1 MKQMNRKSFNL
12 EIKAVQE
19 DGFFSGY
26 GAVFGNVDWYNDV
39 ILHGAF
45 QKSLQRW
52 EEKGKMP
59 PVLWNHNDGEPIG
72 VYTNIY
78 EDEKGLFVE
87 GRLLIDDVPR
97 AKSTHALL
105 KAGAIDGLS
114 IGYKTK
120 KANQQTNGI
129 RELIELDL
137 GEISI
142 VTMPANEESLIT
154 SVKSKLEEG
163 ELPTLPEFEKFLRES
178 GFSKSQATAIA
189 GKGLRH
195 LLSESEDERFQ
206 AKSISNAL
214 NILKGSQND

>member
-1 MKQMNRKSFNL
+1 MNRKSFNL

-26 GAVFGNVDWYNDV
+26 GAVFGNIDWYNDV
-39 ILHGAF
+39 ILPGAF
-45 QKSLQRW
+45 TASLAKWRA
-52 EEKGKMP
+52 KNKMP
-59 PVLWNHNDGEPIG
+59 PVLWNHNDSEPIG

-78 EDEKGLFVE
+78 EDEKGLYVE
-87 GRLLIDDVPR
+87 GKLLIDDVPR

-114 IGYKTK
+114 IGYSTK
-120 KANQQTNGI
+120 KANQQGNGV
-129 RELIELDL
+129 RELVEVDL

-142 VTMPANEESLIT
+142 VTQPANERSVIT
-154 SVKSKLEEG
+154 SVKSKLDEG

-178 GFSKSQATAIA
+178 GFSKNQATAIA
-189 GKGLRH
+189 SKGLRS
-195 LLSESEDERFQ
+195 LLSESEEEIKE

-214 NILKGSQND
+214 NILKGVSNV

>member
-1 MKQMNRKSFNL
+1 MNRKSFNL

-26 GAVFGNVDWYNDV
+26 GAVFGNIDWYNDV
-39 ILHGAF
+39 ILPGAF
-45 QKSLQRW
+45 TASLAKWRA
-52 EEKGKMP
+52 KNKMP
-59 PVLWNHNDGEPIG
+59 PVLWNHNDSEPIG

-78 EDEKGLFVE
+78 EDEKGLYVE
-87 GRLLIDDVPR
+87 GKLLIDDVPR

-114 IGYKTK
+114 IGYSTK
-120 KANQQTNGI
+120 KANQQGNGV
-129 RELIELDL
+129 RELVEVEL

-142 VTMPANEESLIT
+142 VTQPANERSVIT
-154 SVKSKLEEG
+154 SVKSKLDEG

-178 GFSKSQATAIA
+178 GFSKSQSVAIA
-189 GKGLRH
+189 SKGLRP
-195 LLSESEDERFQ
+195 LLSESEEENKE

-214 NILKGSQND
+214 NILKGVSNA

>member
-1 MKQMNRKSFNL
+1 MNRKSFNL
-12 EIKAVQE
+12 KIKAVQE

-163 ELPTLPEFEKFLRES
+163 ELPSLPEFEKFLRES

-195 LLSESEDERFQ
+195 LLSESEDEKFQ

>member
-1 MKQMNRKSFNL
+1 MIRKSFNL
-12 EIKAVQE
+12 KIKAVQE

-39 ILHGAF
+39 ILPGAF
-45 QKSLQRW
+45 AKSL
-52 EEKGKMP
+52 EKWAEKNKMP

-72 VYTNIY
+72 VYTSIY

-154 SVKSKLEEG
+154 SVKSKLEDG

-178 GFSKSQATAIA
+178 GFSKTQATAIA

-195 LLSESEDERFQ
+195 LLSESEDEKFQ

>member
-1 MKQMNRKSFNL
+1 MNRKSFNL

-39 ILHGAF
+39 ILPGAF
-45 QKSLQRW
+45 AKSL
-52 EEKGKMP
+52 EKWAEKNKMP

-78 EDEKGLFVE
+78 EDSKGLFVE

-142 VTMPANEESLIT
+142 VTMPANEQSLIT

-178 GFSKSQATAIA
+178 GFSKTQSTAIA

-195 LLSESEDERFQ
+195 LLSESEDEKLQ

>member
-1 MKQMNRKSFNL
+1 MIRKSFNL

-39 ILHGAF
+39 ILPGAF
-45 QKSLQRW
+45 AKSL
-52 EEKGKMP
+52 EKWAEKNKMP

-78 EDEKGLFVE
+78 EDSKGLFVE

-195 LLSESEDERFQ
+195 LLSESEDEKLQ
-206 AKSISNAL
+206 AKSISTAL
-214 NILKGSQND
+214 SILKGSQND

>member
-1 MKQMNRKSFNL
+1 MIRKSFNL
-12 EIKAVQE
+12 KIKAVQE

-39 ILHGAF
+39 ILPGAF
-45 QKSLQRW
+45 AKSL
-52 EEKGKMP
+52 EKWAEKNKMP

-72 VYTNIY
+72 VYTSIY

-154 SVKSKLEEG
+154 SVKSKLEDG

-178 GFSKSQATAIA
+178 GFSKTQATAIA

-195 LLSESEDERFQ
+195 LLSESEEETNE

-214 NILKGSQND
+214 NILKG

>member
-1 MKQMNRKSFNL
+1 MNRKSFNL

-39 ILHGAF
+39 ILPGAF
-45 QKSLQRW
+45 SKTL
-52 EEKGKMP
+52 EEWASKNKFP
-59 PVLWNHNDGEPIG
+59 PVLWNHNDSEPIG
-72 VYTNIY
+72 VYTKIY
-78 EDEKGLFVE
+78 EDAKGLYVE

-114 IGYKTK
+114 IGYITK
-120 KANQQTNGI
+120 KANKQTNGI
-129 RELIELDL
+129 RELVELGL

-142 VTMPANEESLIT
+142 VTTPANEESLIT
-154 SVKSKLEEG
+154 SVKSKLEVS
-163 ELPTLPEFEKFLRES
+163 ELPSLPEFEKFLRES

-195 LLSESEDERFQ
+195 LLSESEDEIQQ
-206 AKSISNAL
+206 AKSISSAL
-214 NILKGSQND
+214 NILKGVSND

>member
-1 MKQMNRKSFNL
+1 MNRKSFNL

-26 GAVFGNVDWYNDV
+26 GAVFGNIDWYNDV
-39 ILHGAF
+39 ILPGAF
-45 QKSLQRW
+45 KVSLDKW
-52 EEKGKMP
+52 KTKNKFP
-59 PVLWNHNDGEPIG
+59 PVLWNHNDSEPIG
-72 VYTNIY
+72 IYTNIY

-87 GRLLIDDVPR
+87 GKLLIDDVPR

-114 IGYKTK
+114 IGYSTK
-120 KANQQTNGI
+120 KANQQGNGI
-129 RELIELDL
+129 RELIEVDI

-142 VTMPANEESLIT
+142 VTQPANDRSLIT
-154 SVKSKLEEG
+154 SVKSKLDEG

-178 GFSKSQATAIA
+178 GFSKSQSTAIA
-189 GKGLRH
+189 SKGLRS
-195 LLSESEDERFQ
+195 LLSESGEEIKE

-214 NILKGSQND
+214 NILKGVSNA

>member
-1 MKQMNRKSFNL
+1 MNRKSFNL

-195 LLSESEDERFQ
+195 LLSESEDEKLQ

>member
-1 MKQMNRKSFNL
+1 MNRKSFNL

-39 ILHGAF
+39 ILPGAF
-45 QKSLQRW
+45 KASLDKW
-52 EEKGKMP
+52 KTKKKLP
-59 PVLWNHNDGEPIG
+59 PVLWNHNDSEPIG
-72 VYTNIY
+72 IYTNIY

-87 GRLLIDDVPR
+87 GKLLIDDVPR

-114 IGYKTK
+114 IGYSTK
-120 KANQQTNGI
+120 KANQQGNGV
-129 RELIELDL
+129 RELIEVDI

-142 VTMPANEESLIT
+142 VTQPANDRSLIT
-154 SVKSKLEEG
+154 SVKSKLDEG

-178 GFSKSQATAIA
+178 GFSKSQSTAIA
-189 GKGLRH
+189 SKGLRS
-195 LLSESEDERFQ
+195 LLSESEEEIKE

-214 NILKGSQND
+214 NILKGVSNA

>member
-1 MKQMNRKSFNL
+1 MNRKSFNL
-12 EIKAVQE
+12 NIKAVQE

-26 GAVFGNVDWYNDV
+26 GAVFGNVDWHNDV

-142 VTMPANEESLIT
+142 VTMPSNKESLIT

-178 GFSKSQATAIA
+178 GFSKSQATAIT

-195 LLSESEDERFQ
+195 LLSESEDEKFQ

>member
-1 MKQMNRKSFNL
+1 MNRKSFNL

-39 ILHGAF
+39 ILPGAF
-45 QKSLQRW
+45 SKTL
-52 EEKGKMP
+52 EEWASKNKFP
-59 PVLWNHNDGEPIG
+59 PVLWNHNDSEPIG
-72 VYTNIY
+72 VYTKIY
-78 EDEKGLFVE
+78 EDAKGLYVE

-114 IGYKTK
+114 IGYITK
-120 KANQQTNGI
+120 KANKQTNGI
-129 RELIELDL
+129 RELVELGL

-142 VTMPANEESLIT
+142 VTTPANEESLIT
-154 SVKSKLEEG
+154 SVKSKLEGG
-163 ELPTLPEFEKFLRES
+163 ELPSLPEFEKFLRES
-178 GFSKSQATAIA
+178 GFSKSQATVIA

-195 LLSESEDERFQ
+195 LLSESEDEIQQ
-206 AKSISNAL
+206 AKSISSAL
-214 NILKGSQND
+214 NILKGVSND

>member
-1 MKQMNRKSFNL
+1 MNRKSFNL

-154 SVKSKLEEG
+154 SVKSKLEDG

>member
-1 MKQMNRKSFNL
+1 MNRKSFNL
-12 EIKAVQE
+12 NIKAVQE

-39 ILHGAF
+39 ILPGAF
-45 QKSLQRW
+45 AKSL
-52 EEKGKMP
+52 EKWAEKNKMP

-154 SVKSKLEEG
+154 SVKSKLEDG

-178 GFSKSQATAIA
+178 GFSKTQATAIA

-195 LLSESEDERFQ
+195 LLSESEEETNE

>member
-1 MKQMNRKSFNL
+1 MNRKSFNL

-39 ILHGAF
+39 ILPGAF
-45 QKSLQRW
+45 AKSL
-52 EEKGKMP
+52 EKWAEKNKMP

-72 VYTNIY
+72 VYTSIY

-154 SVKSKLEEG
+154 SVKSKLEDG

-195 LLSESEDERFQ
+195 LLSESEDEKFQ
-206 AKSISNAL
+206 AKSILNAL

>member
-1 MKQMNRKSFNL
+1 MNRKSFNL

-26 GAVFGNVDWYNDV
+26 GAVFGNIDWYNDV
-39 ILHGAF
+39 ILPGAF
-45 QKSLQRW
+45 TASLAKWRA
-52 EEKGKMP
+52 KNKMP
-59 PVLWNHNDGEPIG
+59 PVLWNHNDSEPIG

-87 GRLLIDDVPR
+87 GKLLVDDVPR

-114 IGYKTK
+114 IGYSTK
-120 KANQQTNGI
+120 KANQQGNGV
-129 RELIELDL
+129 RELIEVEL

-142 VTMPANEESLIT
+142 VTQPANERSVIT
-154 SVKSKLEEG
+154 SVKSKLDEG

-178 GFSKSQATAIA
+178 GFSKSQSVAIA
-189 GKGLRH
+189 SKGLRP
-195 LLSESEDERFQ
+195 LLSESEEEIKE

-214 NILKGSQND
+214 NILKGVSNV

>member
-1 MKQMNRKSFNL
+1 MNRKSFNL
-12 EIKAVQE
+12 NIKAVQE

-163 ELPTLPEFEKFLRES
+163 ELPSLPEFEKFLRES

-195 LLSESEDERFQ
+195 LLSESEDEKFQ

>member
-1 MKQMNRKSFNL
+1 MNRKSFNL
-12 EIKAVQE
+12 KIKAVQE

-39 ILHGAF
+39 ILPGAF
-45 QKSLQRW
+45 AKSL
-52 EEKGKMP
+52 EKWAEKNKMP

-154 SVKSKLEEG
+154 SVKSKLEDG

-195 LLSESEDERFQ
+195 LLSESEDEKFQ
-206 AKSISNAL
+206 AKSILNAL

>member
-1 MKQMNRKSFNL
+1 MNRKSFNL

-26 GAVFGNVDWYNDV
+26 GAVFGNIDWYNDV
-39 ILHGAF
+39 ILPGAF
-45 QKSLQRW
+45 TASLAKWRA
-52 EEKGKMP
+52 KNKMP
-59 PVLWNHNDGEPIG
+59 PVLWNHNDSEPIG

-78 EDEKGLFVE
+78 EDEKGLYVE
-87 GRLLIDDVPR
+87 GKLLIDDVPR

-114 IGYKTK
+114 IGYSTK
-120 KANQQTNGI
+120 KANQQGNGV
-129 RELIELDL
+129 RELVEVDL

-142 VTMPANEESLIT
+142 VTQPANERSVIT
-154 SVKSKLEEG
+154 SVKSKLDEG

-178 GFSKSQATAIA
+178 GFSKSQSVAIA
-189 GKGLRH
+189 SKGLRS
-195 LLSESEDERFQ
+195 LLSESEEEIKE

-214 NILKGSQND
+214 NILKGVSNV

>member
-1 MKQMNRKSFNL
+1 MRFLGIWTGTTTLFCRVPLKIHWPNGLK
-12 EIKAVQE
+12 
-19 DGFFSGY
+19 
-26 GAVFGNVDWYNDV
+26 
-39 ILHGAF
+39 
-45 QKSLQRW
+45 
-52 EEKGKMP
+52 KGKFP
-59 PVLWNHNDGEPIG
+59 PVLWNHSTNEPIG
-72 VYTNIY
+72 VYTKLV
-78 EDEKGLFVE
+78 EDEKGLYVE
-87 GRLLIDDVPR
+87 GKLLVDDVPK

-114 IGYKTK
+114 IGYRTVKSSYNENTD
-120 KANQQTNGI
+120 I

-142 VTMPANEESLIT
+142 VTTPANEKSTVI

-195 LLSESEDERFQ
+195 LLSESEDEKFQ